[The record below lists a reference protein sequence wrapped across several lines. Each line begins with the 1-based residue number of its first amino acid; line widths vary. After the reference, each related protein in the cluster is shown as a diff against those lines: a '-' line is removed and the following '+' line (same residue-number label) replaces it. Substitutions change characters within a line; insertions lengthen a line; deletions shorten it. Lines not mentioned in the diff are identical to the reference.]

1 MTEILPLLLSVQP
14 ALDATV
20 TRQLA
25 GIITALLTMTG
36 RVTMLGIARWGERG
50 SSYRTVQRFFH
61 ASVPWLQVGW
71 QFFQQHL
78 WDADDTYLLA
88 GDETVVTKSGQTT
101 HGLDRFFSSLVQKAV
116 PSVAFFVLS
125 LVSVKRRRSYPLLSR
140 QVVRTAAERAAAGAR
155 RKPKKGARAKP
166 ASGPRGRPRGSKKG
180 AGVAAPLN
188 AELLRVQG
196 WVRLVVEVVRAVLG
210 VRYLVLD
217 GHYGNAGGYAL
228 ARGAGLELISK
239 LRHDAAL
246 YEPYVGPQAKCGAK
260 RKYGAKL
267 KYDELPASA
276 LVSTSVA
283 DGVQTNTYQGVYWHK
298 AFGVQLN
305 VVVLVQTKVADGKR
319 RHVVLFSSDLT
330 LAAAQLVEYYRLRF
344 QLEFNFREAKQ
355 HWGLED
361 FMVTDEVAVENAAS
375 LSLFMVLVSNVLL
388 AAEQMPSGERSIGDL
403 QATYRGWRY
412 VCETIKSLG
421 LEADDIKIGTLGA
434 AVSRLGRIHQE
445 RPATTSA

>member
-1 MTEILPLLLSVQP
+1 MSEILPLLLCVQP

-50 SSYRTVQRFFH
+50 TSYRTVQRFFH

-71 QFFQQHL
+71 RFFQQHL
-78 WDADDTYLLA
+78 WEADDTYLLA
-88 GDETVVTKSGQTT
+88 GDETVVTKSGKTT
-101 HGLDRFFSSLVQKAV
+101 HGVDRFFSSLVQKAV

-125 LVSVKRRRSYPLLSR
+125 LVSVKRRRSSPLLSR
-140 QVVRTAAERAAAGAR
+140 QVVRSAEERAAAAAR
-155 RKPKKGARAKP
+155 RKQPQKKATKP
-166 ASGPRGRPRGSKKG
+166 TGRKRGRPRGSKKV
-180 AGVAAPLN
+180 AGVEAPLN
-188 AELLRVQG
+188 AELLRIQG

-210 VRYLVLD
+210 LKYLVLD
-217 GHYGNAGGYAL
+217 GHFGNAGGYAL
-228 ARGAGLELISK
+228 ARGEGLELISK

-246 YEPYVGPQAKCGAK
+246 YEPYAGPQAKRGAK

-267 KYDELPASA
+267 NYHDLPPQA
-276 LVSTSVA
+276 LVSTEVA

-298 AFGVQLN
+298 AFGRQLN
-305 VVVLVQTKVADGKR
+305 VVVVVKTKVADGQR
-319 RHVVLFSSDLT
+319 SHVVLFSSDLT
-330 LAAAQLVEYYRLRF
+330 LGAAQVVEYYRLRF

-361 FMVTDEVAVENAAS
+361 FQVTDEVAVGNAAS
-375 LSLFMVLVSNVLL
+375 LSLFMVLVSTVLL
-388 AAEQMPSGERSIGDL
+388 GAESAEGARSIHDL
-403 QATYRGWRY
+403 QARYRGWRY
-412 VCETIKSLG
+412 VQETIKSLR
-421 LEADDIKIGTLGA
+421 LTADAIKIDRLGA

-445 RPATTSA
+445 RPATTAA

>member
-1 MTEILPLLLSVQP
+1 
-14 ALDATV
+14 
-20 TRQLA
+20 
-25 GIITALLTMTG
+25 MTG

-50 SSYRTVQRFFH
+50 TSYRTVQRFFH

-71 QFFQQHL
+71 RFFQQHL
-78 WDADDTYLLA
+78 GEADDTYLLA
-88 GDETVVTKSGQTT
+88 GDETVVTKSGKTT

-140 QVVRTAAERAAAGAR
+140 QVVRTAAERAAAAAR
-155 RKPKKGARAKP
+155 RKPKAGRKKGQGK
-166 ASGPRGRPRGSKKG
+166 RGRPRGSKKV
-180 AGVAAPLN
+180 AGVEQPLN

-196 WVRLVVEVVRAVLG
+196 WVRLVVELVRAVLG

-228 ARGAGLELISK
+228 ARGEGLELISK

-246 YEPYVGPQAKCGAK
+246 YAPYVGPQAKCGAK

-267 KYDELPASA
+267 KYDELPPPT
-276 LVSTSVA
+276 LVQTEVA
-283 DGVQTNTYQGVYWHK
+283 DGVQTQTYQGVYWHK
-298 AFGVQLN
+298 TCGRQLN
-305 VVVLVQTKVADGKR
+305 VVVVVKTKLADGKR
-319 RHVVLFSSDLT
+319 SHVVLFSSDLT
-330 LAAAQLVEYYRLRF
+330 LGAERLVEYYRLRF

-361 FMVTDEVAVENAAS
+361 FMVTEEVAVENAAS

-388 AAEQMPSGERSIGDL
+388 GAEPAAGSERSISDL
-403 QATYRGWRY
+403 QGAYRGWRY
-412 VCETIKSLG
+412 VRETIKSLRG
-421 LEADDIKIGTLGA
+421 EADEIKIKTLGA
-434 AVSRLGRIHQE
+434 AVSRLGRIHQAH
-445 RPATTSA
+445 PGATAP

>member
-1 MTEILPLLLSVQP
+1 MSEILPLLLCVQP

-50 SSYRTVQRFFH
+50 TSYRTVQRFFH

-71 QFFQQHL
+71 RFFQQHL
-78 WDADDTYLLA
+78 WEADDTYLLA
-88 GDETVVTKSGQTT
+88 GDETVVTKSGKTT
-101 HGLDRFFSSLVQKAV
+101 HGVDRFFSSLVQKAV

-125 LVSVKRRRSYPLLSR
+125 LVSVKRRRSSPLLSR
-140 QVVRTAAERAAAGAR
+140 QVVRSAEERAAAAAR
-155 RKPKKGARAKP
+155 RKQPQKKATKP
-166 ASGPRGRPRGSKKG
+166 TGRKRGRPRGSKKV
-180 AGVAAPLN
+180 AGVEAPLN
-188 AELLRVQG
+188 AELLRIQG

-210 VRYLVLD
+210 LKYLVLD
-217 GHYGNAGGYAL
+217 GHFGNAGGYAL
-228 ARGAGLELISK
+228 ARGEGLELISK

-246 YEPYVGPQAKCGAK
+246 YEPYAGPQAKRGAK

-267 KYDELPASA
+267 NYHDLPPQA
-276 LVSTSVA
+276 LVSTEVA

-298 AFGVQLN
+298 AFGRQLN
-305 VVVLVQTKVADGKR
+305 VVVVVKTKVADGQR
-319 RHVVLFSSDLT
+319 SHVVLFSSDLT
-330 LAAAQLVEYYRLRF
+330 LGAAQVVEYYRLRF

-361 FMVTDEVAVENAAS
+361 FQVTDEVAVGNAAS
-375 LSLFMVLVSNVLL
+375 LSLFMVLVSTVLL
-388 AAEQMPSGERSIGDL
+388 GAEAAVEGARSIHDL
-403 QATYRGWRY
+403 QARYRGWRY
-412 VCETIKSLG
+412 VQETIKSLR
-421 LEADDIKIGTLGA
+421 LAAEDIKIDRLGA

-445 RPATTSA
+445 RPATTAA

>member
-1 MTEILPLLLSVQP
+1 MTEILPLLLCVQP
-14 ALDATV
+14 ALDATT

-50 SSYRTVQRFFH
+50 TSYRTVQRFFH

-71 QFFQQHL
+71 RFFQEHL
-78 WDADDTYLLA
+78 WDVADTYLLA
-88 GDETVVTKSGQTT
+88 GDETVVSKSGKQT
-101 HGLDRFFSSLVQKAV
+101 HGVDRFFSSLVQKTV

-140 QVVRTAAERAAAGAR
+140 QVVRTAEERAAAAAR
-155 RKPKKGARAKP
+155 RKVKKKRRGQGGK
-166 ASGPRGRPRGSKKG
+166 RGRPRGSKKG
-180 AGVAAPLN
+180 AGVEAPLN

-228 ARGAGLELISK
+228 ARGEGLELISK

-267 KYDELPASA
+267 NYYDLPPSA

-283 DGVQTNTYQGVYWHK
+283 DGVQTQIYQGVYWHK
-298 AFGVQLN
+298 AFGRQLN
-305 VVVLVQTKVADGKR
+305 VVVVVKTKVADGKR
-319 RHVVLFSSDLT
+319 SHVVLFSSDLT
-330 LAAAQLVEYYRLRF
+330 LGAAQMVEYYSLRF
-344 QLEFNFREAKQ
+344 QLEFNFRAAKQ

-361 FMVTDEVAVENAAS
+361 FMVTDEVAVANAAS

-388 AAEQMPSGERSIGDL
+388 GAEQEAGSERSIGDL

-421 LEADDIKIGTLGA
+421 LGADEIKMDRLGA

-445 RPATTSA
+445 RPATTAA

>member
-1 MTEILPLLLSVQP
+1 MTEILPLLLCVQP
-14 ALDATV
+14 ALDATL

-50 SSYRTVQRFFH
+50 TSYRTVQRFFH

-71 QFFQQHL
+71 RFFQQHL
-78 WDADDTYLLA
+78 WDADDTWLLA
-88 GDETVVTKSGQTT
+88 GDETVVTKSGKTT

-125 LVSVKRRRSYPLLSR
+125 LVSVKRRQSYPLLSR
-140 QVVRTAAERAAAGAR
+140 QVVRTAAARAAAAAR
-155 RKPKKGARAKP
+155 RKPKAK
-166 ASGPRGRPRGSKKG
+166 AKRKKAGQQRGRPRGSKQV
-180 AGVAAPLN
+180 AGVEQPLN

-210 VRYLVLD
+210 VKYLVLD
-217 GHYGNAGGYAL
+217 GHFGNAGGYAL
-228 ARGAGLELISK
+228 ARGEGLELISK

-246 YEPYVGPQAKCGAK
+246 YAPYEGPQAKCGAK

-267 KYDELPASA
+267 KYDALPPET
-276 LVSTSVA
+276 LVATEVA

-298 AFGVQLN
+298 AFGRQLN
-305 VVVLVQTKVADGKR
+305 VVVVVKTKLADGKR
-319 RHVVLFSSDLT
+319 SHVVLCSSDLT
-330 LAAAQLVEYYRLRF
+330 LGAERLVEYYRLRF

-375 LSLFMVLVSNVLL
+375 LSLFMVLVSQVLL
-388 AAEQMPSGERSIGDL
+388 GAEPESGKERSINDL
-403 QATYRGWRY
+403 QGAYRGWRY
-412 VCETIKSLG
+412 VRETIKSLG
-421 LEADDIKIGTLGA
+421 FEADDIKMDTLGTV
-434 AVSRLGRIHQE
+434 VSRLGRIHQA
-445 RPATTSA
+445 PPVATAA

>member
-1 MTEILPLLLSVQP
+1 MPEILPFLLCVQP
-14 ALDATV
+14 ALSATL

-25 GIITALLTMTG
+25 RIITALLTMTG

-88 GDETVVTKSGQTT
+88 GDETVVTKSGKTT

-140 QVVRTAAERAAAGAR
+140 QVVRTDAERAAAAAR
-155 RKPKKGARAKP
+155 RPPKKGAGRKTAR
-166 ASGPRGRPRGSKKG
+166 GQRGRPRGSKKV

-196 WVRLVVEVVRAVLG
+196 WVRLVVAVVRAVVG

-217 GHYGNAGGYAL
+217 GHFGNAGGYAL
-228 ARGAGLELISK
+228 ARGEGLELISK

-246 YEPYVGPQAKCGAK
+246 YEPYVGPPAKRGAR

-267 KYDELPASA
+267 KYDALPAAA

-283 DGVQTNTYQGVYWHK
+283 DGVQTQTYQGVYWHK
-298 AFGVQLN
+298 AFGRQLN
-305 VVVLVQTKVADGKR
+305 VVVVVKTKRADGKR
-319 RHVVLFSSDLT
+319 SHVVLCSSDLT
-330 LAAAQLVEYYRLRF
+330 LGAAQLVEYYSLRF

-361 FMVTDEVAVENAAS
+361 FMVTEEVAVANAAS

-388 AAEQMPSGERSIGDL
+388 AGEQELERERSINDL
-403 QATYRGWRY
+403 QGAYRGWRY

-421 LEADDIKIGTLGA
+421 LAADAIKMGTLAA

-445 RPATTSA
+445 RPATTAA

>member
-1 MTEILPLLLSVQP
+1 MTEILPLLLCVQP
-14 ALDATV
+14 ALSATL

-50 SSYRTVQRFFH
+50 TSYRTVQRFFH

-71 QFFQQHL
+71 RFFQHHL
-78 WDADDTYLLA
+78 WDAEDTYLLA
-88 GDETVVTKSGQTT
+88 GDETVVTKSGKTT

-125 LVSVKRRRSYPLLSR
+125 LVSVKRRQSYPLLSR
-140 QVVRTAAERAAAGAR
+140 QVVRTAAERAAAAAR
-155 RKPKKGARAKP
+155 RKPKTKRKKGGGK
-166 ASGPRGRPRGSKKG
+166 RGRPRGSKKV
-180 AGVAAPLN
+180 AGVEQPLN
-188 AELLRVQG
+188 AELLRLQG
-196 WVRLVVEVVRAVLG
+196 WVRLVVEVVRAVVG

-228 ARGAGLELISK
+228 ARAEGLELISK

-246 YEPYVGPQAKCGAK
+246 YAPYDGPQAQCGAK

-267 KYDELPASA
+267 KYNALPPQT
-276 LVSTSVA
+276 LVQTEVA

-298 AFGVQLN
+298 AFGRQLN
-305 VVVLVQTKVADGKR
+305 VVVVVKTKLADGKR
-319 RHVVLFSSDLT
+319 SHVVLCSSDLT
-330 LAAAQLVEYYRLRF
+330 LGATALVEYYRLRF

-361 FMVTDEVAVENAAS
+361 FMVTEEVAVENAAS
-375 LSLFMVLVSNVLL
+375 LSLFMVLVSQVLL
-388 AAEQMPSGERSIGDL
+388 GAEPEPGKERSLNDL
-403 QATYRGWRY
+403 QGAYRGWRY
-412 VCETIKSLG
+412 VQETIKSLR
-421 LEADDIKIGTLGA
+421 LEADAIKMDTLGA
-434 AVSRLGRIHQE
+434 AVSRLGRIHQA
-445 RPATTSA
+445 RPVASTA

>member
-1 MTEILPLLLSVQP
+1 MTEILPLLLCVQP
-14 ALDATV
+14 ALDATL

-50 SSYRTVQRFFH
+50 TSYRTVQRFFH

-71 QFFQQHL
+71 RFFQQHL
-78 WDADDTYLLA
+78 WDAEDTYLLA
-88 GDETVVTKSGQTT
+88 GDETVVTKSGKQT
-101 HGLDRFFSSLVQKAV
+101 HGVERFFSSLVQKAV

-125 LVSVKRRRSYPLLSR
+125 LGSVKRRRSYPLLSQ
-140 QVVRTAAERAAAGAR
+140 QVVRTAAERAAAAAR
-155 RKPKKGARAKP
+155 RKPKKGTRAKT
-166 ASGPRGRPRGSKKG
+166 AGGKRGRPRGSKTG

-217 GHYGNAGGYAL
+217 GHFGNAGGYAV
-228 ARGAGLELISK
+228 ARGEGLELISK

-246 YEPYVGPQAKCGAK
+246 YEPYVGPQAKRGAK
-260 RKYGAKL
+260 RKYGTKL
-267 KYDELPASA
+267 KYDDLPPAA

-283 DGVQTNTYQGVYWHK
+283 EGVQTDTYQGLYWHK

-305 VVVLVQTKVADGKR
+305 VVVIVKTKVAAGKR
-319 RHVVLFSSDLT
+319 SHVVLFSSDLT
-330 LAAAQLVEYYRLRF
+330 LEAAPLVEYYSLRF
-344 QLEFNFREAKQ
+344 QLEFNFRDAKQ

-361 FMVTDEVAVENAAS
+361 FMVTDEVAVANAAS
-375 LSLFMVLVSNVLL
+375 LSFFMVLVSQVLL
-388 AAEQMPSGERSIGDL
+388 GAEPEPGGFRSLSDL

-412 VCETIKSLG
+412 VQETIKSLG
-421 LEADDIKIGTLGA
+421 WAADDIKMGVLGA

-445 RPATTSA
+445 CPAATAV